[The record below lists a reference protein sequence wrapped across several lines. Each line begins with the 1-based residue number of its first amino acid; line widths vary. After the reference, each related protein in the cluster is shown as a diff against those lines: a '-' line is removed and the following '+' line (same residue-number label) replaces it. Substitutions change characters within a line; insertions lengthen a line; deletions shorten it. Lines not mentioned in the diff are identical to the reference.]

1 MDDPQLSRQLEE
13 EINANMTNQQM
24 NKKTME
30 NNIVIPDI
38 SYEGQEAKDLL
49 TTITNDIFTE
59 KGEWQATNI
68 TPPSNIDQRQGN
80 NPDFMDFDVEAEPL
94 DKVKVTLSM
103 AQLKRVL
110 ELKKTIWSTMF
121 IIANIA
127 VMQVETTMIQDSPNL
142 LITKAT
148 WKNNSQN
155 QGIEEGIRTFYET
168 WNETKSICHLLEQDQ
183 Y

>member
-13 EINANMTNQQM
+13 NINANMANQQM

-30 NNIVIPDI
+30 NNIVMPDI

-49 TTITNDIFTE
+49 TTITNDIFTNNGDW
-59 KGEWQATNI
+59 KATNI

-103 AQLKRVL
+103 AQLKIILKIRM
-110 ELKKTIWSTMF
+110 LKKKLGHFMKPGMKPNPYVTYWNRTSTGSM
-121 IIANIA
+121 IR
-127 VMQVETTMIQDSPNL
+127 VTMDLESNL
-142 LITKAT
+142 
-148 WKNNSQN
+148 
-155 QGIEEGIRTFYET
+155 
-168 WNETKSICHLLEQDQ
+168 
-183 Y
+183 